1 MASSRLTLD
10 AQMTRTSLRAL
21 LPLASIVALAAC
33 DGCRPT
39 TPNQAIYG
47 EPRILVEV
55 DGVNVETT
63 ELDFG
68 SVPMTKKVTRV
79 VRLTN
84 VGRASL
90 QFDGFT
96 KEGEGPAVQ
105 LGTSLVEP
113 NPVFGIDLEPFE
125 LPVGE
130 SRELTFFFQPPED
143 TRTTVAHEVKL
154 KLVTPN
160 ANPNA
165 APSLFT
171 LKGTALRGECEFP
184 AVLDFGA
191 VARGDTFTLVQTLKN
206 RRMVD
211 AFPRVG
217 DVMSPD
223 PVFALTPDSPRGEFT
238 LAPNRDKNLTFTFTP
253 SEPRDY
259 LGSIK
264 VLPAD
269 GCPEVTVR
277 LVGTGVDNVLSWTPS
292 TVDFGYVQPGLT
304 VTQEVTFSNQSFK
317 PVSLSMLATREGSNP
332 SNIYKVAMAAMG
344 DLTRQ
349 TVPPGS
355 RDQMTRAIIPGTV
368 KVTLSFKPTV
378 LGPKPGTFVGT
389 SDLRNQPNFT
399 IALRGFGGGPDID
412 VQPGAALNFGRI
424 AYFSGSSASATR
436 RITVRNVGTR
446 PTPPDPRANLKLGA
460 MGAGRPYWTVTAK
473 NAQSTLD
480 EICVGRFDAMTNTC
494 ANDLPSTGPGS
505 YNPAVGLEAAGAAA
519 TLDIP
524 VRIAPA
530 NLMVGPSGNKEWEV
544 TIFSNDPDEPEVRIT
559 VTARPVDLPPCN
571 YTVTPASLNFG
582 VVTPPAT
589 TDRTFQVCNVAPA
602 TATSNIC
609 LVTNLDMGAGS
620 DAMFS
625 LPAGSLMER
634 ELAPQECMTVQTRA
648 WPQGALPTN
657 PTTVNGTVTFTI
669 SDPTP
674 GRSQPVV
681 QLTATLAPSCLV
693 ISPNSLDFG
702 TVQQGCNSPDR
713 TFSVYNAC
721 PQAVRWVGAQL
732 IASGDSAMPMTPN
745 CPGNTTCQ
753 EFNVVN
759 QPNTAGLPTCTVGGA
774 SGPCLNQGGTPLS
787 FQIKYRPVNIG
798 SDSGAYR
805 IQVVQGG
812 QQVDYIVSLN
822 GRGDTMGFNTD
833 TFRQDSRPKA
843 DILLVVDTSGSMS
856 EEQASLASNFGSF
869 IQYAVTS
876 MVDFQIGLTT
886 SWYTGSGGG
895 VAPDTGY
902 LCRTDS
908 TVSFAAGTSQCTGGV
923 GPKIL
928 TPSTPNLTQ
937 AFAELVNKGTN
948 GSGSESC
955 VEPAVRA
962 LTAPNIND
970 PNINGGFLRPDA
982 VLAVVCVTD
991 ESEQADLPVSLYVNQ
1006 LLNIKGVQ
1014 RSNMFSY
1021 NVIGPFTAIGA
1032 GCSADDQGGK
1042 HASLVQQTNG
1052 IREEICTPNWATSLE
1067 NIGKGAFGFRTT
1079 FFLNGIPQA
1088 GNTVEVAIDGVVLP
1102 DRDARGAKVWE
1113 YQSAINAVVFDPLYV
1128 PEPGKTLTVSYRV
1141 ACL

>member
-1 MASSRLTLD
+1 
-10 AQMTRTSLRAL
+10 MTRTPLRAL
-21 LPLASIVALAAC
+21 LPLASIVALGAC
-33 DGCRPT
+33 DGCRPMIRE
-39 TPNQAIYG
+39 QVYG
-47 EPRILVEV
+47 EPRVLVEV

-63 ELDFG
+63 DLDFG

-84 VGRASL
+84 VGRAAM

-96 KEGEGPAVQ
+96 KEGMGPAVQ
-105 LGTSLVEP
+105 LGTKLVEP
-113 NPVFGIDLEPFE
+113 NPVFGIDIEPFE
-125 LPVGE
+125 LPIGE

-143 TRTTVAHEVKL
+143 ARTTVPHEVKL
-154 KLVTPN
+154 KLEVPN

-165 APSLFT
+165 APSFLT

-191 VARGDTFTLVQTLKN
+191 VARGDTFTLVQTVRN

-211 AFPRVG
+211 SFPRVG
-217 DVMSPD
+217 DVMAAD
-223 PVFALTPDSPRGEFT
+223 PVFSLSPDSPRGEFT
-238 LAPNRDKNLTFTFTP
+238 LAPNRDKNLTFQFTP
-253 SEPRDY
+253 TETRDY

-277 LVGTGVDNVLSWTPS
+277 LVGTGVDSVLSWAPS
-292 TVDFGYVQPGLT
+292 TVEFGYVQPGLT
-304 VTQEVTFSNQSFK
+304 VTQDVTFSNQSFT

-332 SNIYKVAMAAMG
+332 SNIYRVAMAAMG

-349 TVPPGS
+349 TVPAGS
-355 RDQMTRAIIPGTV
+355 RDQATRAIIPGTV
-368 KVTLSFKPTV
+368 KVTLSFRPTV
-378 LGPKPGTFVGT
+378 LGPRQATFVGT
-389 SDLRNQPNFT
+389 TDLRSQPSFT
-399 IALRGFGGGPDID
+399 VALRGFGGGPDID
-412 VQPGAALNFGRI
+412 VQPGGTLNFGRI
-424 AYFSGSSASATR
+424 AYFSGSTASATR

-446 PTPPDPRANLKLGA
+446 PMTPDPRANLKLGA

-473 NAQSTLD
+473 NAESSVD
-480 EICVGRFDAMTNTC
+480 EICVGRFDSMTNTC
-494 ANDLPSTGPGS
+494 ANDLPATGPGS
-505 YNPAVGLEAAGAAA
+505 YDPARGIEAIASGS
-519 TLDIP
+519 LDIP
-524 VRIAPA
+524 VRVAPA
-530 NLMVGPSGNKEWEV
+530 NLMVGGSGNKEWEI
-544 TIFSNDPDEPEVRIT
+544 TIFSNDPDEAETRIT
-559 VTARPVDLPPCN
+559 VTARPVMLPPCN
-571 YTVTPASLNFG
+571 YTVTPVSLNFG

-602 TATSNIC
+602 TATGDIC
-609 LVTNLDMGAGS
+609 LVTNLDVGAGS
-620 DAMFS
+620 DSMFS
-625 LPAGSLMER
+625 LPAGALMER

-648 WPQGALPTN
+648 WPQGALPAT
-657 PTTVNGTVTFTI
+657 PTTVNGSVTFTI

-693 ISPNSLDFG
+693 ISPSTLNFG

-721 PQAVRWVGAQL
+721 PQPVRWVGAQL
-732 IASGDSAMPMTPN
+732 IASGDTAQPMTTN
-745 CPGNTTCQ
+745 CTGSTACQ
-753 EFNVVN
+753 EFNVVSS
-759 QPNTAGLPTCTVGGA
+759 PNTATLPTCMVGGA
-774 SGPCLNQGGTPLS
+774 NGPCLNQGGTPLT

-798 SDSGAYR
+798 TDSGAYR

-812 QQVDYIVSLN
+812 QQVDYVVSLN
-822 GRGDTMGFNTD
+822 GSGDTMGFNTD
-833 TFRQDSRPKA
+833 TFSQDSRPKA
-843 DILLVVDTSGSMS
+843 DILLVVDTSGSMGD
-856 EEQASLASNFGSF
+856 EQANLAMNFNSF

-876 MVDFQIGLTT
+876 QVDFQIGLTT
-886 SWYTGSGGG
+886 SWYTGGASGT
-895 VAPDTGY
+895 VAPDTGH
-902 LCRTDS
+902 LCRTDG
-908 TVSFAAGTSQCTGGV
+908 TVSFSGASSQCQGGT

-937 AFAELVNKGTN
+937 AFAQLVNKGTN

-955 VEPAVRA
+955 VEPAVKA
-962 LTAPNIND
+962 LTAPNITD
-970 PNINGGFLRPDA
+970 PAINGGFLRPDA

-1021 NVIGPFTAIGA
+1021 NVIGPFTALSA

-1088 GNTVEVAIDGVVLP
+1088 GNTVQVALDGMMLP
-1102 DRDARGAKVWE
+1102 PMDSRGATVWE
-1113 YQSAINAVVFDPLYV
+1113 YQSAINAVVFNPLYV
-1128 PEPGKTLTVSYRV
+1128 PEPGKTLTISYRV